1 MVTFRTH
8 HEVFSR
14 LEPLGC
20 VAVEMLYPRFFRKD
34 PTFAHM
40 VTSGM
45 LTFER
50 GFEWERCNY
59 ASEAEKRSLQVLQL
73 ESSSS
78 SSSAGGL
85 YIPGVS
91 VPSSS
96 GRVISPPHAAS
107 AAAGVPRHASP
118 PPPPSDFPRA
128 GQKSTMRDRGSPS
141 AVDGEAPA
149 KKRKRG
155 RKSKLEKAAEEAAA
169 ARAMASAG
177 SRGSV
182 RRSGTGA
189 EDESAFTG
197 EVHASSD
204 DEDCQKGDG
213 CTQELTEEQIKVLD
227 QVMRMDNDGLDSG
240 CDDDYDGGG
249 CFPSVGLFSDP
260 GSPASE
266 ASTNSKV
273 QKLSRRLS
281 SYKKMYRKQGNDLER
296 ARGLLASAE
305 SELKDA
311 SRGLAV
317 ANEKARRA
325 RGDLLQLVGDMHAV
339 GSPKITLHSFRDSN
353 MVYTNYAAQGI
364 RYVSG
369 GGSSS
374 SGQGNASA
382 AASAPLFSS
391 SSSSPVS
398 MSITARL
405 SSSSNPP
412 AGGARGGSSSSYM
425 DGMYA
430 MPASVRMSRLA
441 GALKRA

>member
-1 MVTFRTH
+1 
-8 HEVFSR
+8 
-14 LEPLGC
+14 
-20 VAVEMLYPRFFRKD
+20 
-34 PTFAHM
+34 
-40 VTSGM
+40 
-45 LTFER
+45 
-50 GFEWERCNY
+50 
-59 ASEAEKRSLQVLQL
+59 
-73 ESSSS
+73 
-78 SSSAGGL
+78 
-85 YIPGVS
+85 
-91 VPSSS
+91 
-96 GRVISPPHAAS
+96 
-107 AAAGVPRHASP
+107 
-118 PPPPSDFPRA
+118 
-128 GQKSTMRDRGSPS
+128 MRDRGRPA

-155 RKSKLEKAAEEAAA
+155 RKSKLEKAAEEAAERA

-182 RRSGTGA
+182 RAGTGA
-189 EDESAFTG
+189 EDDSAFTG

-213 CTQELTEEQIKVLD
+213 CKQELTEEQIKVLD

-240 CDDDYDGGG
+240 CDDDDDGGG

-305 SELKDA
+305 AELKDA

-364 RYVSG
+364 QYVSG

-374 SGQGNASA
+374 SSQGNASA
-382 AASAPLFSS
+382 VASAPLFSS

-405 SSSSNPP
+405 SSSSSSNPP

-425 DGMYA
+425 GGLYA

-441 GALKRA
+441 GGLKRF